1 MKYNILITILTLLC
15 ILFLII
21 IIMPKKSIVY
31 SLTASPSAA
40 LSISPTPEDFRYGN
54 ISSIGN
60 IFDNL
65 STKTKGSFSLFF
77 YIAISFIYVMIMHF
91 AVGMRGEF
99 NLYRFSGIFVIT
111 GILGWIINS
120 FETGFI
126 LGIII
131 SLIFWQSE

>member
-1 MKYNILITILTLLC
+1 MKYNILITIFTLLC
-15 ILFLII
+15 ISFLII

-126 LGIII
+126 
-131 SLIFWQSE
+131 